1 MLTMTTI
8 ATPQCP
14 SRPAP
19 ARKTWRPPLGLVLL
33 ILSLATAFTVDA
45 QVRPEY
51 ELPPLSYSDTP
62 ADNAVSRLQLELD
75 NHRWQPLATRELD
88 LLRATLFA
96 LAVPVESQVLVFSK
110 TSLQRRLIQPRNP
123 RALYFSDDCYVGWV
137 PGGLMEIAATDA
149 RLGVAFFRLTRN
161 TAADAIQI
169 QRDSDCLSCHAGPL
183 TGDWP
188 GLMIR
193 SVFVDAQGEPI
204 TAAGG
209 FLTTHESPLSERW
222 GGWYVTGD
230 HGTVRHMGNAFA
242 ENHGGRTTLNR
253 ESGANL
259 THLATL
265 VPTDR
270 YLQSD
275 SDLVALM
282 ILEHQVEMHNRLSR
296 ANLRSRRWLH
306 YQASLRKELGQPES
320 SEPTG
325 SARVVIDA
333 EANRILEY
341 LLFCNE
347 APLPESGVRGND
359 TFPAAF
365 TANRIPDTRGRSL
378 KDLDLRTRLFSFR
391 CSYMVY
397 SQAFNHLPDPLK
409 QTVYLRLRDVLVADV
424 PPARFSHLDSAE
436 RQAIR
441 DILTDTK
448 PDLAAAWSAAT
459 PCTPSTPSTPSAASH
474 RTTPR

>member
-1 MLTMTTI
+1 MTTI
-8 ATPQCP
+8 SMSRCP
-14 SRPAP
+14 SRPGP
-19 ARKTWRPPLGLVLL
+19 RCETWLHQRALVVL
-33 ILSLATAFTVDA
+33 ILAHVAALAVGA

-62 ADNAVSRLQLELD
+62 ADNAVTRLQIALD
-75 NHRWQPLATRELD
+75 DHRWQPPATRELD
-88 LLRATLFA
+88 LLRATLSA
-96 LAVPVESQVLVFSK
+96 LAVPEESQVLVFSK
-110 TSLQRRLIQPRNP
+110 TSLQRRLIHPRNP

-137 PGGLMEIAATDA
+137 PGGLMEVAVTDA

-161 TAADAIQI
+161 SSAGSVQI
-169 QRDSDCLSCHAGPL
+169 ERDSDCLSCHAGPL

-193 SVFVDAQGEPI
+193 SVFVDAHGEPF

-222 GGWYVTGD
+222 GGWYVTGN
-230 HGTVRHMGNAFA
+230 HGTVRHLGNAFA
-242 ENHGGRTTLNR
+242 ETHGGQVTLNR
-253 ESGANL
+253 DSGANL
-259 THLATL
+259 TNITTL

-282 ILEHQVEMHNRLSR
+282 VLEHQVEMHNRLVR
-296 ANLRSRRWLH
+296 ANLRTRRWLH

-325 SARVVIDA
+325 SARVVIDS

-341 LLFCNE
+341 LLFCDE
-347 APLPESGVRGND
+347 APLPATGVQGND
-359 TFPAAF
+359 TFPPAF
-365 TANRIPDTRGRSL
+365 TANRLPDTRGRSL
-378 KDLDLRTRLFSFR
+378 KDLDLRTRLFAFR

-397 SQAFNHLPDPLK
+397 SQAFDHLPDPLK
-409 QTVYLRLRDVLVADV
+409 QTVYLRLHEVLTADI
-424 PPARFSHLDSAE
+424 PPARFAHLNATE

-441 DILTDTK
+441 EILTETK
-448 PDLAAAWSAAT
+448 PDLAAAWSQA
-459 PCTPSTPSTPSAASH
+459 TPSAQSAVVH
-474 RTTPR
+474 